1 MEWPLTVERL
11 VEATG
16 AEYLERVEKLD
27 MIFEKISNTDALSR
41 YARCRPCALPEQP
54 LNARPGL

>member
-1 MEWPLTVERL
+1 MLVAAHGADRTTWGYWSMEWPLTVERL

-16 AEYLERVEKLD
+16 DEYLERVEKLD

-41 YARCRPCALPEQP
+41 
-54 LNARPGL
+54 

>member
-16 AEYLERVEKLD
+16 DEYLERVEKLD
-27 MIFEKISNTDALSR
+27 MIFERISNTDALNR
-41 YARCRPCALPEQP
+41 
-54 LNARPGL
+54 